1 MPLPLRLSTKP
12 SRGIEKNRSDR
23 FFAFSAEAKQAYR
36 LRQTVFFLRSLCLHV
51 IDKRLPVFTAA
62 QVRRMR
68 RAQRRLSFG
77 IEF

>member
-1 MPLPLRLSTKP
+1 MPLPLRLLTTP
-12 SRGIEKNRSDR
+12 SRGIEKTRSDR

-36 LRQTVFFLRSLCLHV
+36 LRQTVFFLRPLCAHV
-51 IDKRLPVFTAA
+51 IHKRLPVLTAA

-68 RAQRRLSFG
+68 RAERRLSFG